1 MFFCC
6 ITPNLPTPHNF
17 FDLTI
22 PPHLDACHNCPISGA
37 ESLKNISY
45 HLHLWAK
52 HKFIFFLSLN
62 RGGILHFNLIHPLP
76 ETGHEFHSQAT
87 LKIHPIESPTTNCS
101 KSLHNSKI
109 HFDNHFDL
117 PSKSPLTI
125 TTNKL
130 SDKLKKLKNPQIT
143 TISSSK
149 TTKFH
154 IELLP
159 KKPTNHATFHTIP
172 TSSNHFDL
180 SNSL

>member
-1 MFFCC
+1 MY
-6 ITPNLPTPHNF
+6 PL
-17 FDLTI
+17 
-22 PPHLDACHNCPISGA
+22 
-37 ESLKNISY
+37 
-45 HLHLWAK
+45 
-52 HKFIFFLSLN
+52 LN
-62 RGGILHFNLIHPLP
+62 PGYA
-76 ETGHEFHSQAT
+76 FHS
-87 LKIHPIESPTTNCS
+87 HV
-101 KSLHNSKI
+101 NSKI
-109 HFDNHFDL
+109 LLPESKSFISFLNHPKIVQKFPHNSINHFDTDFDV

-154 IELLP
+154 IELPP

-172 TSSNHFDL
+172 TSSKHFDL